1 MLIAIASAEGSP
13 MNDANVRFASTD
25 STKLRSIAMRPI
37 VVRHFE
43 SAMTYCRIMAITLI
57 W

>member
-43 SAMTYCRIMAITLI
+43 SAITYCRITLNRMSD
-57 W
+57 